1 MFIPNQKQFRPPS
14 TKPRWEVLFDE
25 LSLFVSLCLA
35 WLMVLRTL
43 RRERYERAARL
54 KVMKLVKPA
63 ASETPLETIGEP
75 QC

>member
-1 MFIPNQKQFRPPS
+1 MFIPNQKQFSPPS
-14 TKPRWEVLFDE
+14 SKPRWEVLFDD

-63 ASETPLETIGEP
+63 GSEIPLEVTGEP
-75 QC
+75 LC

>member
-1 MFIPNQKQFRPPS
+1 MFIPNQKQFSRAS
-14 TKPRWEVLFDE
+14 SKSFWEVLFDD

-35 WLMVLRTL
+35 WVMVLRTL

-54 KVMKLVKPA
+54 KVMKLVEQA
-63 ASETPLETIGEP
+63 GSETPLEGIGEP